1 MIVAK
6 SRNDRIFNAINLSLL
21 AILGLVFLVPLIYSL
36 VVSLEPYK
44 EYVKDPVHLW
54 PRGFTL
60 SYYSSA
66 ISDPALL
73 RAFVNGILATAGNV
87 VLLLVT
93 TSLGAFMLSRK
104 DLPGRKLIS
113 MIFIF
118 PMFFSGG
125 LIPNYLLYKDLH
137 LVNSLFGLML
147 YGCTST
153 FWMLMLKANMEDIPD
168 SLAESARID
177 GAREAAVLRH
187 VYIPLS
193 KAPLACIGLMGGVW
207 KWNEFFWAQIV
218 MQDPKLYTFQVYLR
232 NLFSRV
238 SVSQRANL
246 GMLSEQLQTTVGLQ
260 MAIVVIGIV
269 PVIAA
274 YPFIQRYF
282 VSGMRIGAIKA

>member
-6 SRNDRIFNAINLSLL
+6 SVGDKVFNAVNMF
-21 AILGLVFLVPLIYSL
+21 ILGIVGLVFLVPLVYAL
-36 VVSLEPYK
+36 VVSVEPYK
-44 EYVKDPVHLW
+44 AYVSDPMHLF

-60 SYYSSA
+60 QYYSSA
-66 ISDPALL
+66 LTDPALI
-73 RAFVNGILATAGNV
+73 RAFANGILVTAGNV
-87 VLLLVT
+87 LLLLAT
-93 TSLGAFMLSRK
+93 TSLGAFVLSRK
-104 DLPGRKLIS
+104 DMPGRKLIS

-125 LIPNYLLYKDLH
+125 LIPTYLLYKDLH

-153 FWMLMLKANMEDIPD
+153 FWMLILKANMEDIPD

-177 GAREAAVLRH
+177 GAREAVVLRH
-187 VYIPLS
+187 VYLPLS
-193 KAPLACIGLMGGVW
+193 RAPLACIGLMGGVW
-207 KWNEFFWAQIV
+207 KWNEFFWAQIA

-232 NLFSRV
+232 NMFSRV

-246 GMLSEQLQTTVGLQ
+246 GMLGSQLQTTVGLQ

-269 PVIAA
+269 PVLAA
-274 YPFIQRYF
+274 YPLIQKYF